1 MMEKKKKPHIK
12 GLQWLAIILIAAGLA
27 AALSVDFSRIKAEEA
42 YQTAGIMVDYDE
54 LSRSAQSRG
63 MSFEEA
69 ARKAYKTGATGIIVR
84 ERTLDD
90 LEKSGRIVILQ
101 GAELKVNLQ
110 GGQFGQD
117 AATMAIDDS
126 ASYILTESQP
136 VYDQILNLLEAKKRH
151 PNPLTIGQYKAIET
165 ELYSGEL
172 SLLGVGYPLEDL
184 EKAAGLGMTA
194 VPRIRNWAP
203 VNEESIQAEIDAVAA
218 IPGLAGVGFND
229 ETLPGG
235 DNVNALTYFAED
247 LQALDVPLVSFEF
260 YDQAGFNTL
269 AGLIGDRVIRAHAI
283 ADNEIKKYNV
293 ASAVDRFRL
302 AAAERNIRLIYVRF
316 FGMDQPVAALDTN
329 LELIKQVKAGLA
341 REGMTAGTPGSLPP
355 VMPSNAIQFCIGL
368 GVLAAG
374 ACLAAISAAPFTK
387 KQWQVPFLALM
398 VLCAA
403 AWGVALLKLPV
414 LAVKIMALAAAIIFP
429 SLGTLLILK
438 RDMTGTRQAGSLP
451 QAIRDLLL
459 MSLVSLAGALM
470 MCALLTETGF
480 MLKLDSFAGVKLA
493 HIIPLLLVPLALW
506 LRERK
511 SGQFLLK
518 TAESPVKVWQLMAGV
533 LILAAL
539 AVYILRTGNTG
550 VSSVSSLELQFRQ
563 LLDTILGVRPRT
575 KEFAIGHPLMLV
587 LLYYGY
593 RFQMYPVLLM
603 GLIGQISLTNTY
615 AHLHTPLL
623 ISLIRSFHGLWLG
636 ILIGCFGIFILN
648 RLLRAAGKQPK
659 ARGQR

>member
-1 MMEKKKKPHIK
+1 MMEKKKKPHSK

-90 LEKSGRIVILQ
+90 LEKSGMIVILQ

-110 GGQFGQD
+110 GGQFGQE
-117 AATMAIDDS
+117 AATTAIDDS
-126 ASYILTESQP
+126 ASYILTENQR
-136 VYDQILNLLEAKKRH
+136 VYDQIRNLLEAKKRH
-151 PNPLTIGQYKAIET
+151 PKVLTIGQYMAIET

-184 EKAAGLGMTA
+184 EKAAGIGMTA

-203 VNEESIQAEIDAVAA
+203 VNEESIQAETDAVAA

-235 DNVNALTYFAED
+235 DNVNALAYFAED
-247 LQALDVPLVSFEF
+247 LQALNVPLVSFEF
-260 YDQAGFNTL
+260 YDQTGFNTL
-269 AGLIGDRVIRAHAI
+269 AGMIGDRVIRAHAI

-329 LELIKQVKAGLA
+329 MELIKQVKAGLVK
-341 REGMTAGTPGSLPP
+341 EGMTVGNPGSLRP
-355 VMPSNAIQFCIGL
+355 VMPSIAIKFCIGL

-374 ACLAAISAAPFTK
+374 AWLAETAAAPFAK
-387 KQWQVPFLALM
+387 KQWQVPFLAQM
-398 VLCAA
+398 VFCAA
-403 AWGVALLKLPV
+403 AWGVALVKLPI
-414 LAVKIMALAAAIIFP
+414 LAVKAMALAAAIIFP

-438 RDMTGTRQAGSLP
+438 RDMTGTRPAGSLP
-451 QAIRDLLL
+451 KAIRDLVL

-539 AVYILRTGNTG
+539 ALYILRTGNTG

-636 ILIGCFGIFILN
+636 LLIGCCGILILN
-648 RLLRAAGKQPK
+648 RLLHAAGKQPK
-659 ARGQR
+659 GRG